1 MFSCVINIDQSHRTM
16 ANSFLIQ
23 NLQSSKAFNHPSPQ
37 LGLIETHVSWVI
49 LTGKYAYKIKK
60 PVDFG
65 FLDFSTLE
73 KRKHYCEEEL
83 RLGQQF
89 APEIYLA
96 VVPITGTIEQP
107 QINGS
112 NGPILEYAIK
122 MCEFS
127 QDSLL
132 SALLKQ
138 GKLTE
143 ALIEQLGQLI
153 AEFHKKTPLAAKKS
167 RFGLPQEVHA
177 PTKQNFEQITPLLS
191 NLSDIEQVKR
201 LEQWANEQF
210 EKYQT
215 LLAQRKEQ
223 GFIRDCHGDLHLA
236 NIIFY
241 QGKLILFDRLEFN
254 EDLRWTDVIADLAF
268 LAMDLAEKK
277 QTPLANQLINT
288 YLQFTNDYQGLNLL
302 AYYLSYRAVV
312 RAKIALF
319 RLGQANLTDK
329 EKIDI
334 KNDYHNFI
342 NLAEFYT
349 HPRNPC
355 LIIMHGLSGSGKST
369 IAKQIVSQCA
379 AIQINSD
386 IIRKQLFA
394 LPLHEDSNS
403 APYSGIYTAQ
413 ATEKIYAELA
423 RLAKIIIQ
431 AGFIALIDATF
442 LLHAQRVKFYNL
454 AKYLKVPFYICHCQT
469 DELEIKQRIKKRT
482 GLSDRISE
490 ANLTILDYQ
499 KKLLEPLIKSEQ
511 KHVLLIDDKLSSLN
525 LALEKIFPD
534 NN

>member
-1 MFSCVINIDQSHRTM
+1 MP
-16 ANSFLIQ
+16 NSFLIQ
-23 NLQSSKAFNHPSPQ
+23 NLQSSKAFNHPTLQ

-112 NGPILEYAIK
+112 TGPILEYAIK

-132 SALLKQ
+132 SSLLKQ

-143 ALIEQLGQLI
+143 TLIEQLGKLI
-153 AEFHKKTPLAAKKS
+153 AEFHQKTPLAAKKS
-167 RFGLPQEVHA
+167 HFGLPQEVHA
-177 PTKQNFEQITPLLS
+177 PTKQNFEQIIPLLS
-191 NLSDIEQVKR
+191 NLPDIEQVKR
-201 LEQWANEQF
+201 LQLWANEQF
-210 EKYQT
+210 SKHQT

-236 NIIFY
+236 NIILY
-241 QGKLILFDRLEFN
+241 QGKLVLFDRLEFN

-319 RLGQANLTDK
+319 RSEQANLTDK

-334 KNDYHNFI
+334 GNDYHNFI

-349 HPRNPC
+349 HPKKPC
-355 LIIMHGLSGSGKST
+355 LIITHGLSGSGKST
-369 IAKQIVSQCA
+369 VAKHIVSQCA
-379 AIQINSD
+379 AIQISSD
-386 IIRKQLFA
+386 RIRKQLFG
-394 LPLHEDSNS
+394 LSLHEDSNS

-413 ATEKIYAELA
+413 ASEKTYNELA

-431 AGFIALIDATF
+431 AGFTALIDATF

-454 AKYLKVPFYICHCQT
+454 AKHLNVPYYILDCQT
-469 DELEIKQRIKKRT
+469 DELEIKQRIKKRSSL
-482 GLSDRISE
+482 GEHISE

-511 KHVLLIDDKLSSLN
+511 KHVLVIDGKLNSLS
-525 LALEKIFPD
+525 LALEKICPP

>member
-153 AEFHKKTPLAAKKS
+153 AEFHKKT
-167 RFGLPQEVHA
+167 
-177 PTKQNFEQITPLLS
+177 
-191 NLSDIEQVKR
+191 NLF
-201 LEQWANEQF
+201 LNWF
-210 EKYQT
+210 
-215 LLAQRKEQ
+215 
-223 GFIRDCHGDLHLA
+223 FIR
-236 NIIFY
+236 F
-241 QGKLILFDRLEFN
+241 F
-254 EDLRWTDVIADLAF
+254 
-268 LAMDLAEKK
+268 
-277 QTPLANQLINT
+277 
-288 YLQFTNDYQGLNLL
+288 
-302 AYYLSYRAVV
+302 S
-312 RAKIALF
+312 
-319 RLGQANLTDK
+319 
-329 EKIDI
+329 
-334 KNDYHNFI
+334 
-342 NLAEFYT
+342 
-349 HPRNPC
+349 
-355 LIIMHGLSGSGKST
+355 
-369 IAKQIVSQCA
+369 
-379 AIQINSD
+379 
-386 IIRKQLFA
+386 
-394 LPLHEDSNS
+394 
-403 APYSGIYTAQ
+403 IY
-413 ATEKIYAELA
+413 
-423 RLAKIIIQ
+423 
-431 AGFIALIDATF
+431 
-442 LLHAQRVKFYNL
+442 
-454 AKYLKVPFYICHCQT
+454 
-469 DELEIKQRIKKRT
+469 
-482 GLSDRISE
+482 
-490 ANLTILDYQ
+490 
-499 KKLLEPLIKSEQ
+499 
-511 KHVLLIDDKLSSLN
+511 
-525 LALEKIFPD
+525 
-534 NN
+534 

>member
-1 MFSCVINIDQSHRTM
+1 M

-112 NGPILEYAIK
+112 NGPILDYAIK

-143 ALIEQLGQLI
+143 ALIEQLGKLI
-153 AEFHKKTPLAAKKS
+153 AEFHKKTALAGKKS

-177 PTKQNFEQITPLLS
+177 PTKQNFEQIIPLLS
-191 NLSDIEQVKR
+191 NLSDIKQVKR

-312 RAKIALF
+312 RDKIALF
-319 RLGQANLTDK
+319 RSGQANLTDK

-334 KNDYHNFI
+334 DNDYHNFI
-342 NLAEFYT
+342 NLAEVYT

-369 IAKQIVSQCA
+369 IAKQIVNQCA
-379 AIQINSD
+379 AIQISSD
-386 IIRKQLFA
+386 IIRKQLFT
-394 LPLHEDSNS
+394 LSLHEDSNS
-403 APYSGIYTAQ
+403 APYSGIYTPQ
-413 ATEKIYAELA
+413 ATEKTYDELA

-431 AGFIALIDATF
+431 AGFITLIDATF

-454 AKYLKVPFYICHCQT
+454 AKHLKVPFYICHCQT
-469 DELEIKQRIKKRT
+469 GELEIKQRIKKRT

-525 LALEKIFPD
+525 LALKKICPD